1 MMFDILIVLLGT
13 MAGVLAGLLSGI
25 GAFAT
30 VLICYPFLLQLD
42 PYHIILFYVCLITA
56 TQYVGSVVAIY
67 LGIPGEATSLP
78 SVLEGGRLYK
88 KRMAHFAIT
97 NTAVGSFIGG
107 VLAIGFT
114 VLILPNIMPMFE
126 LTWKNNFRFFLFISV
141 FMVIVL
147 TSNKNIWI
155 SGLQMLIG
163 CVLGVVGV
171 HPLYGHERL
180 TFGVLDLAFGI
191 PEVSAVFAVFVLPLL
206 MKSSARKVDVSK
218 AKMDKIKRSMSAWRN
233 ILVFTRS
240 IKSSLRG
247 TVFGYLLGL
256 VPGVGNILASNFS
269 YAVEK
274 KMSRSALDR
283 ITASETA
290 NNSGVFSML
299 LPFLIVGIPIVG
311 SEAVVYELIV
321 QKGFTFGLDYD
332 VVGMIGSIV
341 PWLLVV
347 NAIMILVS
355 WPMARYLIKIYQV
368 PLKYVKIASIAL
380 LSYTI
385 YYVGSSQGLLGLHVV
400 SFLALLPIGYLFRNY
415 NTLPLVVSF
424 LMAEQLESI
433 LIRQWLLYGLS

>member
-1 MMFDILIVLLGT
+1 
-13 MAGVLAGLLSGI
+13 
-25 GAFAT
+25 
-30 VLICYPFLLQLD
+30 
-42 PYHIILFYVCLITA
+42 
-56 TQYVGSVVAIY
+56 
-67 LGIPGEATSLP
+67 
-78 SVLEGGRLYK
+78 
-88 KRMAHFAIT
+88 
-97 NTAVGSFIGG
+97 
-107 VLAIGFT
+107 
-114 VLILPNIMPMFE
+114 
-126 LTWKNNFRFFLFISV
+126 
-141 FMVIVL
+141 
-147 TSNKNIWI
+147 
-155 SGLQMLIG
+155 
-163 CVLGVVGV
+163 
-171 HPLYGHERL
+171 
-180 TFGVLDLAFGI
+180 
-191 PEVSAVFAVFVLPLL
+191 
-206 MKSSARKVDVSK
+206 MKSSARKVDVNK
-218 AKMDKIKRSMSAWRN
+218 VKMEKIKRSMSAWRN

-347 NAIMILVS
+347 NGIMILVS
-355 WPMARYLIKIYQV
+355 WPMARYLIKIYHV

-385 YYVGSSQGLLGLHVV
+385 YYVGSSQGLLGLHVL
-400 SFLALLPIGYLFRNY
+400 SFLALLPVGYMFRNY
-415 NTLPLVVSF
+415 NTLPLIVSF